1 MKERSNVSSKRRFK
15 HSVAYWC
22 LHDTE
27 WKWSL
32 ERICDCA
39 KQIGI
44 ESIELLPSDLV
55 PLVIKQGL
63 ESALGVNGMPDPPFT
78 KGLNNKRHHEE
89 VIYKTTQA
97 IKQCVQFGIPN
108 VIAFTGYT
116 LSDNPT
122 PDNIEVSLEEG
133 ADNCVQALR
142 ELAKHA
148 EQNEVTICLEQL
160 NTRDSS
166 HPMKGHPGYQGDSI
180 DYCADIVR
188 RVNSPRVKL
197 LFDIYHVQIM
207 NGDVIRRIKQ
217 YGDLIGHVHTAGNP
231 GRAELDDD
239 QEIHYRGVMRA
250 LDAVNYQGYIGHEFI
265 PRRDPALGLTEAI
278 SLCESL

>member
-1 MKERSNVSSKRRFK
+1 MKERREVSSKRRFK

-22 LHDTE
+22 LHDTD

-32 ERICDCA
+32 AQICDCA
-39 KQIGI
+39 KRVGI
-44 ESIELLPSDLV
+44 ESIELLPPDLI
-55 PLVIKQGL
+55 PLLVEQGL
-63 ESALGVNGMPDPPFT
+63 GSALGVNGMPDPPFV
-78 KGLNNKRHHEE
+78 KGLNDKRHHQEI
-89 VIYKTTQA
+89 VDKTTQA
-97 IKQCVQFGIPN
+97 IQQCVQFGIPN
-108 VIAFTGYT
+108 VIAFTGYSAPNST
-116 LSDNPT
+116 T
-122 PDNIEVSLEEG
+122 ISLEEG
-133 ADNCVQALR
+133 AHNCIEALR
-142 ELAKHA
+142 ELAKVA
-148 EQNEVTICLEQL
+148 KQSDVTICLEQL
-160 NTRDSS
+160 NTRDAS

-217 YGDLIGHVHTAGNP
+217 YGNLIGHVHTAGNP

-265 PRRDPALGLTEAI
+265 PLRDPAQGLAEAV
-278 SLCESL
+278 SLCESF